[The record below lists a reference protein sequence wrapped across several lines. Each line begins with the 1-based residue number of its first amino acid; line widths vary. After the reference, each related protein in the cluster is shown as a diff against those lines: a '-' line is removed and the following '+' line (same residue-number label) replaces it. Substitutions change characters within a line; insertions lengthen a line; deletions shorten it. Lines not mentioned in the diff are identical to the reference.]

1 MALTVPASLAL
12 KTGATLLATLL
23 ARLPRPASRA
33 QLLIRWT
40 PHLCHAAP
48 WKTSEMARLRPVW
61 ASEVTSSTPW
71 TPRAR
76 RPCRKP
82 SHES

>member
-12 KTGATLLATLL
+12 KAGATILATLL

-40 PHLCHAAP
+40 THLCHAAP
-48 WKTSEMARLRPVW
+48 WKTSEMARLSVY
-61 ASEVTSSTPW
+61 VKQVMNKM
-71 TPRAR
+71 AR
-76 RPCRKP
+76 TI
-82 SHES
+82 